1 MDTNEKDI
9 NEKTRVMQTLK
20 KHDFRFKRKW
30 GQNFIFDLNLLQRIV
45 NSAEIRPG
53 DSVIEIGAGA
63 GTLTRALAE
72 AGAQVIALEID
83 QALLPILA
91 EQLQGLT
98 AQVVHADVL
107 KTDLDALAH
116 EHNLKKPY
124 KVVANLPYY
133 ITTPI
138 IMEILEKNYSFE
150 RLVIMVQWE
159 VAQRLTARP
168 GVKDFGAITLAIA
181 YYTEAE
187 ILFKVSR
194 QVFNP
199 APEVDSAVISLK
211 KRAKAPVDVYN
222 SILMFKLIKAA
233 FGQRRKTLLNAL
245 SAVGLGLD
253 KEAIAQ
259 RLKQAGI
266 DGQRRGE
273 TLSLEEYAKLSNLW
287 EAPRPL

>member
-1 MDTNEKDI
+1 MDTSEKP
-9 NEKTRVMQTLK
+9 KVMQMLK

-45 NSAEIRPG
+45 AEAEIKPG
-53 DSVIEIGAGA
+53 DGVIEIGAGA
-63 GTLTRALAE
+63 GTLTRALAV
-72 AGAQVIALEID
+72 AGAQILALEID
-83 QALLPILA
+83 RALLPILA
-91 EQLQGLT
+91 EELQGL
-98 AQVVHADVL
+98 AVQIVHADVL
-107 KTDLDALAH
+107 QTDLDALAL
-116 EHNLKKPY
+116 ERGLKKPY

-138 IMEILEKNYSFE
+138 IMEMLEKNYSFE

-159 VAQRLTARP
+159 VAQRLTAKP
-168 GVKDFGAITLAIA
+168 GDGKNFGAITLAID

-199 APEVDSAVISLK
+199 APDVDSAVISLK
-211 KRAKAPVDVYN
+211 KRAKPPVDVYN
-222 SILMFKLIKAA
+222 SVLMFKLIKAA

-253 KEAIAQ
+253 KESIAQ

-273 TLSLEEYAKLSNLW
+273 TLSLEEYARLANSW
-287 EAPRPL
+287 EGREALQQ